1 MRRHHGFTLV
11 ELLVVIGIIAVLISI
26 LLPSLNR
33 ARSQAQQ
40 VQCASNLRQW
50 GVALQ
55 MYVNA
60 NKGALPNDGPDSPV
74 WNCPSMWFNVLPPY
88 LNQPGYNDLQTNTRW
103 RVNTT
108 SWDPPGAVGT
118 LPRLGDSSIFV
129 CPSATGV
136 RGVASDVSDDGW
148 FLRGGSVITGA
159 TATRFGIT
167 PPPTGMPTSRAMILS
182 YVINSKL
189 GQTARTLF
197 LPWGVEAP
205 AYRINNLRPAH
216 LVVFMTEM
224 RHAVGEIPSGMD
236 AYYQS
241 QGGSPN
247 RLTTRDLSRMKA
259 DWQRFT
265 GRHRGGGNLLFV
277 DGHVEYFTMKEVV
290 TAPVPGSGDWNQPSK
305 MIWNAFGP
313 ATQ

>member
-1 MRRHHGFTLV
+1 MQRQRGFTLV

-33 ARSQAQQ
+33 ARQQAQQ

-88 LNQPGYNDLQTNTRW
+88 LNQPGYNELQTVTRW
-103 RVNTT
+103 RVNTVG
-108 SWDPPGAVGT
+108 WEPPGATST

-148 FLRGGSVITGA
+148 FLRGGSVITGT
-159 TATRFGIT
+159 TAARFGIT
-167 PPPTGMPTSRAMILS
+167 PPPPGMPTNRAMLLS
-182 YVINSKL
+182 YVMNSKL
-189 GQTARTLF
+189 AQTARTIF

-205 AYRINNLRPAH
+205 TYRINNLRPAH

-224 RHAVGEIPSGMD
+224 RHAVGEIPRGMNE
-236 AYYQS
+236 YYQS
-241 QGGSPN
+241 QGGSAN

-290 TAPVPGSGDWNQPSK
+290 TASTPGNWNQPSK